1 MDFLEK
7 EVCAMRLENCTYDV
21 LYPIICKFKN
31 EVGPMTVCFLL
42 THVPN
47 PRMNKRIEVFKSQAD
62 THIICTR
69 RASQNV
75 WEPTQD
81 VDHVIFDID
90 LPSAKH
96 ILKRYVVSQNFQK
109 KALEQLEQLKP
120 NVIYAEGLDTLIIA
134 GKYKKNHDVRIM
146 FEVADLRENYIT
158 KPKKA
163 IDRIITAMLLQRE
176 KKAFKNVDFLV
187 VTSPKFYD
195 MHYNTLISKDK
206 MLFIPNAPDVEV
218 FKDYTKHDGEFTVGF
233 IGGIRYLQQM
243 KMLVDAAGIAGC
255 KVLFAG
261 AGGTSTDY
269 EEIQAYCKGKNYV
282 QFTGRY
288 DYNTQISG
296 LYGMVD
302 CVFAVYDADN
312 PNVRIALPNKLY
324 ESILCELPIIV
335 AKDTYL
341 AELVESWG
349 VGVAVDHKSLN
360 DLVIAIN
367 NLKNDNE
374 MYDKIVEQC
383 RKRKNSIDL
392 EKNNQLFLQRI
403 NNMLS

>member
-1 MDFLEK
+1 
-7 EVCAMRLENCTYDV
+7 MRLENCTCDV
-21 LYPIICKFKN
+21 LYPVICEFKN

-47 PRMNKRIEVFKSQAD
+47 PRMNKRIEVIKKEAD
-62 THIICTR
+62 THVICTR
-69 RASQNV
+69 RASQNI
-75 WEPTQD
+75 WEPTQN
-81 VDHVIFDID
+81 VDHVIIDID

-96 ILKRYVVSQNFQK
+96 ILKRYVVSQDFQK
-109 KALEQLEQLKP
+109 KALKKLEQLKP

-134 GKYKKNHDVRIM
+134 GKYKKTHDVRIV

-158 KPKKA
+158 KPEKA
-163 IDRIITAMLLQRE
+163 VDRIITAMLLHRE
-176 KKAFKNVDFLV
+176 KKAFRNVDFLV

-195 MHYNTLISKDK
+195 MHYNTLIGRDK

-218 FKDYTKHDGEFTVGF
+218 FREYKKHKGDFTVGF

-243 KMLVDAAGIAGC
+243 KMLVDAAAKVGC

-261 AGGTSTDY
+261 AGGTSSDY

-288 DYNTQISG
+288 DYNTQIAG

-335 AKDTYL
+335 AKGTYL
-341 AELVESWG
+341 EELVREWG
-349 VGVAVDHKSLN
+349 VGVSVNHRDEQELVEVLKRLMNDDAFYRGIADRCKEHKTRF
-360 DLVIAIN
+360 I
-367 NLKNDNE
+367 DNSRLIQ
-374 MYDKIVEQC
+374 KTGVF
-383 RKRKNSIDL
+383 KAP
-392 EKNNQLFLQRI
+392 
-403 NNMLS
+403 

>member
-1 MDFLEK
+1 
-7 EVCAMRLENCTYDV
+7 MRLENCTYDV
-21 LYPIICKFKN
+21 LSPVICKFKN

-47 PRMNKRIEVFKSQAD
+47 PRMNKRIEVFKTQAD
-62 THIICTR
+62 THVICTR

-96 ILKRYVVSQNFQK
+96 ILRRYVVSQDFQK
-109 KALEQLEQLKP
+109 KALEKLEELKP

-134 GKYKKNHDVRIM
+134 GKYKKTHDVRIV

-158 KPKKA
+158 KPKKVV
-163 IDRIITAMLLQRE
+163 DRIITTMLLQRE
-176 KKAFKNVDFLV
+176 KKAFRNVDFLV

-195 MHYNTLISKDK
+195 MHYNALISRDK
-206 MLFIPNAPDVEV
+206 MLFIPNAPDVEA
-218 FKDYTKHDGEFTVGF
+218 FKDYKKHDGDFTVGF

-243 KMLVDAAGIAGC
+243 KMLVDAAEKVGC
-255 KVLFAG
+255 NVLFAG

-269 EEIQAYCKGKNYV
+269 EEIQAYCKGKDHV

-288 DYNTQISG
+288 DYNTQIAG

-335 AKDTYL
+335 AKGTYL
-341 AELVESWG
+341 EELVKEWG
-349 VGVAVDHKSLN
+349 VGVSVSHRDVNELAEALRKLMDDTAFYQQIVDG
-360 DLVIAIN
+360 
-367 NLKNDNE
+367 
-374 MYDKIVEQC
+374 C
-383 RKRKNSIDL
+383 RKQKSGLDSIGKIKEVVRSVL
-392 EKNNQLFLQRI
+392 
-403 NNMLS
+403 

>member
-1 MDFLEK
+1 
-7 EVCAMRLENCTYDV
+7 MRLENCTYDV
-21 LYPIICKFKN
+21 LYPVICKFKN

-47 PRMNKRIEVFKSQAD
+47 PRINKRIEVFKAQAD
-62 THIICTR
+62 THVICTR

-96 ILKRYVVSQNFQK
+96 ILKRYVVSQDFQK
-109 KALEQLEQLKP
+109 KALEKLEQLKP

-134 GKYKKNHDVRIM
+134 GKYKKNHDVRIV

-163 IDRIITAMLLQRE
+163 IDRLITAMLLQRE

-187 VTSPKFYD
+187 VTSPKFYG
-195 MHYNTLISKDK
+195 MHYSTLISKDK

-218 FKDYTKHDGEFTVGF
+218 FKNYKKHEGDFTVGF
-233 IGGIRYLQQM
+233 IGGIRYLDQM
-243 KMLVDAAGIAGC
+243 KMLVDAAGEVSC

-261 AGGTSTDY
+261 AGGTTSDY
-269 EEIQAYCKGKNYV
+269 EQIKAYCQGKDYV
-282 QFTGRY
+282 SFTGRY
-288 DYNTQISG
+288 DYNSQIAG

-335 AKDTYL
+335 AKGTYL
-341 AELVESWG
+341 EELVKEWG
-349 VGVAVDHKSLN
+349 VGVSVSHKDVNEL
-360 DLVIAIN
+360 AEA
-367 NLKNDNE
+367 LK
-374 MYDKIVEQC
+374 M
-383 RKRKNSIDL
+383 L
-392 EKNNQLFLQRI
+392 MNNQELYRQIVAGCQRQKHGI
-403 NNMLS
+403 DSIEKIKEMAGRV